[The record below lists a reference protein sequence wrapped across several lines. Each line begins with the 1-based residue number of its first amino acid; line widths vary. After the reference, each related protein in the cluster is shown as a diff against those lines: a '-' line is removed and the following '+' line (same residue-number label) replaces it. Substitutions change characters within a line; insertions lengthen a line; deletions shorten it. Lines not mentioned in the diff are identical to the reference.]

1 MKKIL
6 LFITLMLSSQVF
18 CQTSKE
24 KAINLIEDILYNE
37 YFLLEK
43 GFDKVEINIDKS
55 LDKLIYKETYHID
68 NKNIIERKYTVF
80 LDDLYNHSIY
90 YDTFMTDD
98 NLYNVNVRINA
109 KNGSVKFESIEVS
122 EKFPVPIYDTNYV
135 DYITF
140 FSNKPLSKSYVDKL
154 LESCK
159 ILFNAEEVVKAK
171 IFKTN

>member
-1 MKKIL
+1 
-6 LFITLMLSSQVF
+6 MLGGLTCPETISPVLNANF
-18 CQTSKE
+18 
-24 KAINLIEDILYNE
+24 LICVAL
-37 YFLLEK
+37 
-43 GFDKVEINIDKS
+43 
-55 LDKLIYKETYHID
+55 TY
-68 NKNIIERKYTVF
+68 
-80 LDDLYNHSIY
+80 
-90 YDTFMTDD
+90 
-98 NLYNVNVRINA
+98 
-109 KNGSVKFESIEVS
+109 ESFEVS

>member
-1 MKKIL
+1 
-6 LFITLMLSSQVF
+6 
-18 CQTSKE
+18 
-24 KAINLIEDILYNE
+24 
-37 YFLLEK
+37 
-43 GFDKVEINIDKS
+43 
-55 LDKLIYKETYHID
+55 
-68 NKNIIERKYTVF
+68 
-80 LDDLYNHSIY
+80 
-90 YDTFMTDD
+90 MTDD

-140 FSNKPLSKSYVDKL
+140 FSNKSLSKSYVDKL